1 MKCITILKIIKS
13 PTLIVGYVG
22 TCGMVLYVCISC
34 LTLCIWVHDSTHNL
48 KSLLRGRA
56 TWCPLPV
63 LSRVWYRPGSQP
75 NWDGRVHMKIRFV
88 KSNFFI

>member
-34 LTLCIWVHDSTHNL
+34 LTLCV
-48 KSLLRGRA
+48 
-56 TWCPLPV
+56 
-63 LSRVWYRPGSQP
+63 RVYDAIQGS
-75 NWDGRVHMKIRFV
+75 NWTKV
-88 KSNFFI
+88 